1 MTNIKKSAG
10 RGKCE
15 QKHKR
20 VSYRAVLNICP
31 VILERR

>member
-1 MTNIKKSAG
+1 MTHAKKAAG